1 MYLFYYLISSINI
14 LISNTHIIS
23 SHNQSISFHENGK
36 KHKLNVAKRITEI
49 SKQSIKDEKAQQKVD
64 MQMRQME
71 DAAMRA
77 YAVDICNGADMTSKA
92 INALHGGGGNDSGR
106 STASTSAPP
115 AGEHRAFVG
124 PSSSVE
130 TIRTNGMRP
139 GPAALP
145 ARAIDPMLPPIDIME
160 EEEKAKRERMKRKTD
175 VKPWEALDGG
185 NSSLWC
191 EAKSDDGDT
200 YYWNVKTN
208 GTLFYVPIYIL

>member
-1 MYLFYYLISSINI
+1 MSLLNLFLEKKN
-14 LISNTHIIS
+14 HPKF
-23 SHNQSISFHENGK
+23 QSISFHENGK

-77 YAVDICNGADMTSKA
+77 YALDICNGADMTSKA
-92 INALHGGGGNDSGR
+92 INALHGGTDSTNNES
-106 STASTSAPP
+106 STASASASMP
-115 AGEHRAFVG
+115 FVG
-124 PSSSVE
+124 PSPTVE

-160 EEEKAKRERMKRKTD
+160 EEEKAKRERMKRKNEA
-175 VKPWEALDGG
+175 KPWESLDDVG
-185 NSSLWC
+185 NSSMWC

-208 GTLFYVPIYIL
+208 GISSLHNI